1 MEIIYRGK
9 FKSLKEQQ
17 RRWLKGRQAVEPA
30 IGHLTHDMDRA
41 GCWGPR
47 DALQAVLGAVRGW
60 LQHPLA
66 AAGHRAPGLQGLLA
80 PSFTLV
86 TLVSWFAT
94 APGARQ
100 IPVGR
105 LAEVDG

>member
-30 IGHLTHDMDRA
+30 IGHLKHDMDRA

-47 DALQAVLGAVRGW
+47 AMRCRRCSVLC
-60 LQHPLA
+60 
-66 AAGHRAPGLQGLLA
+66 AAGYNIRWLLRAI
-80 PSFTLV
+80 V
-86 TLVSWFAT
+86 
-94 APGARQ
+94 
-100 IPVGR
+100 R
-105 LAEVDG
+105 LGCRAFLRLRSRL